1 MFKMPNQN
9 NFRSDVTTP
18 TVPTYLASRIVRV
31 PTESIL
37 LEELP
42 GSFGFDNEDNL
53 EIHFYTIPDNRLVLS
68 TIIQLSDDILRGHT
82 VAYQDGTY
90 KNYLRIDFT
99 KLFVDKALV
108 LIPGDYRMVV
118 NFFSD
123 EIGNY
128 YNRKLTITDISP
140 SRTEV
145 ELQFNDTVDEV
156 TYQQNIDLLRE
167 FVEKSFIKADAV
179 GVCDKI
185 FKSGVELQDSTEGIT
200 ADNIITNID
209 LTVIGVDQTFENT
222 IARIER
228 INLRPIFEQQINDFL
243 LILNNFI
250 REKIIEKGDER
261 IQEDE
266 FIEFVEQVLQQQIGK
281 LQQTVDSRIKVDS
294 RFRIR
299 N

>member
-1 MFKMPNQN
+1 MPNQN
-9 NFRSDVTTP
+9 NFRSDIITP
-18 TVPTYLASRIVRV
+18 IVPTFLASRIVRV

-68 TIIQLSDDILRGHT
+68 TVVKLSDNILRTHT

-99 KLFVDKALV
+99 KLFVDKALL
-108 LIPGDYRMVV
+108 LIPGDYQMVV

-128 YNRKLTITDISP
+128 NNRKLTITNISP

-145 ELQFNDTVDEV
+145 ELRFNDTVDEI
-156 TYQQNIDLLRE
+156 TSKQNSDLMRE

-185 FKSGVELQDSTEGIT
+185 FKSGVELQNSTEGVN
-200 ADNIITNID
+200 AQNIIENID
-209 LTVIGVDQTFENT
+209 LTYINIDQTFENT
-222 IARIER
+222 IARVER

-281 LQQTVDSRIKVDS
+281 LKQTVDSRIK
-294 RFRIR
+294 IR
-299 N
+299 